1 MSILL
6 SLVFCVGKQKKNP
19 FYLVLCLS
27 CFPCLC
33 SLLILNNLQFPD
45 CFFFFFFGQG
55 CGRIGGR
62 KASPSCFLTFP
73 SSWMDICLPS
83 TVAVGMLYH
92 IGFVDRK
99 AGHSLSQYSFLS
111 VPIGTKILRNR
122 LPLGKVCGGL
132 ALFELLA
139 VDLIWGSVFRTCSS
153 HTSVPGLTPAYQ

>member
-1 MSILL
+1 M
-6 SLVFCVGKQKKNP
+6 LVNKKKIH
-19 FYLVLCLS
+19 FIWFSV
-27 CFPCLC
+27 FPA
-33 SLLILNNLQFPD
+33 FPVYVAYSFLTIYNFLT
-45 CFFFFFFGQG
+45 FFFLGQG
-55 CGRIGGR
+55 CSRIGGR